1 MRPEEVPL
9 CLLLLAFT
17 TALNPKPLT
26 VTFAVWQAA
35 DWTRMQDSQDTEELQ
50 EAAFTVL

>member
-17 TALNPKPLT
+17 TALNPKPHT
-26 VTFAVWQAA
+26 VTFAVWQAGE
-35 DWTRMQDSQDTEELQ
+35 WTQMQDSQDTEELKK
-50 EAAFTVL
+50 AAFTAL